1 MQTDYQQSRVYKWE
15 NASAWSQ
22 KGSKTLE
29 TYQIKYLNKRL
40 NRLFGLKTDVHDKYA
55 NGVCHYDSYDDAI
68 YLAGYGFNWSVYLHE
83 YAHALTVDSEPPHGK
98 EFVSAFC
105 ALLHFVHPDKP
116 SISDLAKSANS
127 YDLDF
132 VSLTQNIWY
141 KKLSR
146 SKIAISKAT
155 KPQEKIIEPKKPL
168 NQVHKNYQKLL
179 ARQENLL
186 KRQKQYEAN
195 LKRVANSLKKV
206 TKSIKQ
212 YETKYD
218 EEKLTSKY
226 AEPVVKKIPKSPKQ
240 KCLELCEEH
249 NWLKIEKNVLD
260 WDEIEMQI
268 YVWDYKEEVAD
279 PDYFAEGSSG
289 EYCCIGWKA
298 AHERAL
304 ELIKDRRK
312 QYD

>member
-1 MQTDYQQSRVYKWE
+1 MKTDFQQSRVYKWE

-55 NGVCHYDSYDDAI
+55 NGVCHYNTHYDAI

-83 YAHALTVDSEPPHGK
+83 YAHALTTDHKPAHGK

-132 VSLTQNIWY
+132 VSLTENIWY

-146 SKIAISKAT
+146 SKIDISKAI
-155 KPQEKIIEPKKPL
+155 KPQEKVIEPKKPL

-186 KRQKQYEAN
+186 KKQKQYESN

-206 TKSIKQ
+206 EKSIAQ
-212 YETKYD
+212 YEKKYD

-226 AEPVVKKIPKSPKQ
+226 QEPVKRKPVKSYKQ
-240 KCLELCEEH
+240 KCEELLTEHEWLRIQRDDCWEGEMRLDVWDQDYLELNE
-249 NWLKIEKNVLD
+249 
-260 WDEIEMQI
+260 
-268 YVWDYKEEVAD
+268 
-279 PDYFAEGSSG
+279 DYFDEGSSG
-289 EYCCIGWKA
+289 EFCTWTWKQA
-298 AHERAL
+298 YDQAL
-304 ELIKDRRK
+304 VLIDRRS
-312 QYD
+312 